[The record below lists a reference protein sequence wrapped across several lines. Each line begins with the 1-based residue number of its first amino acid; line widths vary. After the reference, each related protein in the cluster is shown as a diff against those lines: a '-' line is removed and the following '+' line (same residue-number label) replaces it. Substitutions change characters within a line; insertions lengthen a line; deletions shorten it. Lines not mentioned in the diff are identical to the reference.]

1 MFKILSD
8 KDPSLRTKCKEFSS
22 PYTQEDIK
30 LLKDMVEYLKLSQDD
45 EYAKKHNI
53 QAGVGLALPQIGIT
67 KRGFAIYLIDNDQV
81 YQYGLINPKIL
92 RTSVKLAYLAGGEGC
107 LSVVKKH
114 EGLVYRY
121 NKVVLQAYDVF
132 LEKEITIT
140 AYGYLAICIQHEYD
154 HLDGILYYDHINK
167 NEPFKINPDAREI

>member
-8 KDPSLRTKCKEFSS
+8 KDPILRTKCENFSS
-22 PYTQEDIK
+22 PYKQEDIQ
-30 LLKDMVEYLKLSQDD
+30 LLKDMVNYLKLSQDD
-45 EYAKKHNI
+45 EYASKNNI
-53 QAGVGLALPQIGIT
+53 QAGVGLALPQIGVT
-67 KRGFAIYLIDNDQV
+67 KRGFAIYLTDNDQT
-81 YQYGLINPKIL
+81 YQFGLINPKIL

-107 LSVVKKH
+107 LSVPKKH

-154 HLDGILYYDHINK
+154 HLDGILYYDRIDK
-167 NEPFKINPDAREI
+167 KEPFKINQDAREI